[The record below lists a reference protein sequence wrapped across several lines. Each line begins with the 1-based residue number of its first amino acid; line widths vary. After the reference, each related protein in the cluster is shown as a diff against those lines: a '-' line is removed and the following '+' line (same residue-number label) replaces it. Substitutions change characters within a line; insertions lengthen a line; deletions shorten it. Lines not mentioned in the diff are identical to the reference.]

1 MIDQRLRETPAVP
14 MLSRVLRSIRTCG
27 FAILLIHTL
36 LLFVVPITTS
46 LASPKADS
54 RLFTNIIISPEI
66 YADLRRVNPFLDPVT
81 VKSASSIRIER
92 FSDKDQLHHVILIH
106 ADWTW
111 DYALYVFTGTEH
123 TYFGKLS
130 LGVQK
135 YQPPAVKFLHFGA
148 RTYLELT
155 SLAES
160 GTGVLRY
167 MTDYYSFTHGKLQDE
182 LTLPESGD
190 LFVGSAT
197 PIEYEFKSTR
207 TMTNNDLTIH
217 YKIDFYFFDA
227 YKTPVK
233 LQGEYLF
240 SDSFDVQAVT
250 GGIIRGELRP
260 GSKPFLLL
268 NLLMNYDFSS
278 FDKLHHDQIQQ
289 LIHSGKVS
297 PQWEDDYRDSIRPQN
312 NQDSNP
318 R

>member
-14 MLSRVLRSIRTCG
+14 MFSRFFRSIRTGG
-27 FAILLIHTL
+27 FTILLIHTL

-160 GTGVLRY
+160 GTGILLYV
-167 MTDYYSFTHGKLQDE
+167 TDYFSFTHGKLQDE
-182 LTLPESGD
+182 LQLPTNGH
-190 LFVGSAT
+190 LFLGSAT
-197 PIEYEFKSTR
+197 PIEFEFKSTR
-207 TMTNNDLTIH
+207 TKTDTDLTVH
-217 YKIDFYFFDA
+217 YKIDFYFFD
-227 YKTPVK
+227 YKKSTNP
-233 LQGEYLF
+233 QEEYLF
-240 SDSFDVQAVT
+240 SDSFDVRAAKS
-250 GGIIRGELRP
+250 GIIHLEVLP
-260 GSKPFLLL
+260 GSKPSLLL
-268 NLLMNYDFSS
+268 NLLENLDFSG

-289 LIHSGKVS
+289 LIHSGKVTS
-297 PQWEDDYRDSIRPQN
+297 QWEDNYRDTITRTSKQGI
-312 NQDSNP
+312 NP